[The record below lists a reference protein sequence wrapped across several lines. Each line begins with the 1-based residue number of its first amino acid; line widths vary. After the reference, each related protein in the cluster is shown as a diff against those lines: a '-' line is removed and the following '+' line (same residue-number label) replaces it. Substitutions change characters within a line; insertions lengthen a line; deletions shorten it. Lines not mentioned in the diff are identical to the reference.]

1 MPSVLR
7 PMTIDDVKHVLGRA
21 LVDPEFA
28 AKLSTDP
35 KEVLSILG
43 FEASPK
49 GIEFFKGL
57 KSSNFEGASKD
68 VDSILSK
75 NGPLGWA

>member
-28 AKLSTDP
+28 AKLIADP

-43 FEASPK
+43 YEVSPQ
-49 GIEFFKGL
+49 GVEFFKSL
-57 KSSNFEGASKD
+57 KNSNFEDASKD
-68 VDSILSK
+68 VDGILSK
-75 NGPLGWA
+75 NGPNGWY

>member
-28 AKLSTDP
+28 EKLIADP

-43 FEASPK
+43 FEVSPK
-49 GIEFFKGL
+49 GVEFFKGL
-57 KSSNFEGASKD
+57 KNSNFEGASKE
-68 VDSILSK
+68 VDSVLSK
-75 NGPLGWA
+75 NGPNSWF